1 VLPLAAMRNFV
12 QMLSPF
18 APHIA
23 EELWERLG
31 GTGTITYEPWPE
43 YDEALTVDDEIEIV
57 VQVNGKIVERMMVAS
72 DIEEEAMRE
81 AALRT
86 DKVKAAT
93 EGKTVRKVIVVKGK
107 LVNIVVG

>member
-1 VLPLAAMRNFV
+1 
-12 QMLSPF
+12 
-18 APHIA
+18 
-23 EELWERLG
+23 
-31 GTGTITYEPWPE
+31 
-43 YDEALTVDDEIEIV
+43 
-57 VQVNGKIVERMMVAS
+57 
-72 DIEEEAMRE
+72 MRE